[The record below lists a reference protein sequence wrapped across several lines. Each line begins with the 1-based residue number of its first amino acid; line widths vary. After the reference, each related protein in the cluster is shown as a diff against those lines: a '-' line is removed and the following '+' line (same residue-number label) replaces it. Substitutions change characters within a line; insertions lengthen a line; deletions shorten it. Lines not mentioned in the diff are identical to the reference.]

1 MSVLDNLKKHGGK
14 RISQRHGYAVGGNLD
29 FKVPLVVFDIDATLV
44 LDDSSAIEP
53 TVEMLKTINKT
64 CRIFLITARHP
75 SMKDETIT
83 ELNTVGI
90 TPQMYESL
98 LLSPPADRTNMHKV
112 GLWKSRMRKEIA
124 FKAQCPISITIG
136 DQWTDLIAVQSEE
149 EMLELD
155 AGFLGV
161 GGSCA
166 KYILVR
172 PHDGISL
179 LGLKLAY

>member
-1 MSVLDNLKKHGGK
+1 MNVLENLKTRGSK
-14 RISQRHGYAVGGNLD
+14 RISQRHGYAVGGNID
-29 FKVPLVVFDIDATLV
+29 FKIPLVVFDIDATLV

-53 TVEMLKTINKT
+53 TVQMLKTINKS

-83 ELNTVGI
+83 ELGSVGI
-90 TPQMYESL
+90 TPNMYESL
-98 LLSPPADRTNMHKV
+98 LLSPPADRTSMHKV

-136 DQWTDLIAVQSEE
+136 DQWTDMIAVQSEE
-149 EMLELD
+149 EMQELD
-155 AGFLGV
+155 AGFMGV
-161 GGSCA
+161 GSCA
-166 KYILVR
+166 KYALVR

-179 LGLKLAY
+179 LGLKLAYT